1 MAQQHS
7 TPPASLADAALQILT
22 EKLILLDIAP
32 GQALSEQELGAELG
46 IGRTPLREAIKRLEA
61 DRLVITYPR
70 RGTFA
75 SPVDLTALV
84 EVSEVRRT
92 LEPLA
97 ARLAAQ
103 RRSPEDAAALREIR
117 AELAALDPGT
127 SARDLMRADMRAH
140 RAVHRAAANTHLA
153 HTLEQYSNL
162 ATRVWSVAAARLRD
176 AHRHIVECVPLL
188 DAVIDGDA
196 AGAEHLMLEHIDEFD
211 LQIRQVMAGS
221 RPVG

>member
-1 MAQQHS
+1 MPEPRTA
-7 TPPASLADAALQILT
+7 PPASLADAALRILT

-61 DRLVITYPR
+61 DGLVVTYPR

-75 SPVDLTALV
+75 SAVDLTALV
-84 EVSEVRRT
+84 EVAEVRRE

-103 RRSPEDAAALREIR
+103 RRTAEDAAALQAIR
-117 AELAALDPGT
+117 DELTTLSPAS
-127 SARDLMRADMRAH
+127 SARDLMDADMRTH
-140 RAVHRAAANTHLA
+140 RAVHRAAGNAHLA
-153 HTLEQYSNL
+153 RTLEQYGNL
-162 ATRVWSVAAARLRD
+162 ATRVWSVTANRLRD
-176 AHRHIVECVPLL
+176 AHHHIAECVPLL

-196 AGAEHLMLEHIDEFD
+196 PTAERLMLEHIDEFD
-211 LQIRQVMAGS
+211 LQIRHAMAPS
-221 RPVG
+221 SIRR